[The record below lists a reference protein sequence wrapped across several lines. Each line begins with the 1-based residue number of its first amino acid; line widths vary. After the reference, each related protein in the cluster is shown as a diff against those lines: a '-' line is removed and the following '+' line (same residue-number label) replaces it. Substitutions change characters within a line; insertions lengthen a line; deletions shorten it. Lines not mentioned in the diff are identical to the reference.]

1 LSRPAFVP
9 VRNVPEIAAPAI
21 ASLLSICDAEDII
34 RPPQNPERA
43 AVGFPDCSLVTIS
56 LFKMTRSR
64 PKRRYVTRSSVI
76 HGKGVFATGPIRKGT
91 RIIEYRGARSTMEV
105 ACERPLSDPA
115 NPHHT
120 FIFEL
125 SDGTVIDAGLKGNA
139 ARWINHSCDPNC
151 ETVEGDGRLFIH
163 AIRPIRAG
171 EELTY
176 DYRLSWEGPLTVR
189 TLKAHSCGCGTAKCR
204 GSMLLESSGAA

>member
-1 LSRPAFVP
+1 M
-9 VRNVPEIAAPAI
+9 
-21 ASLLSICDAEDII
+21 
-34 RPPQNPERA
+34 RPPKFPERA
-43 AVGFPDCSLVTIS
+43 AGEFSRCSLVTFFRFTMI
-56 LFKMTRSR
+56 RSS

-76 HGKGVFATGPIRKGT
+76 HGKGVFAAEPIRKGT

-125 SDGTVIDAGLKGNA
+125 GDGTVIDAGVNGNA

-151 ETVEGDGRLFIH
+151 EAIEDDGRLFIH
-163 AIRPIRAG
+163 AIRSIRAG

-189 TLKAHSCGCGTAKCR
+189 TRKAHSCGCGTAQCR
-204 GSMLLESSGAA
+204 GTMLLESSQV

>member
-1 LSRPAFVP
+1 
-9 VRNVPEIAAPAI
+9 
-21 ASLLSICDAEDII
+21 
-34 RPPQNPERA
+34 
-43 AVGFPDCSLVTIS
+43 
-56 LFKMTRSR
+56 MTRSS

-76 HGKGVFATGPIRKGT
+76 HGKGVFATEPIRKGT

-105 ACERPLSDPA
+105 ACERPFSDPA

-125 SDGTVIDAGLKGNA
+125 SDGTVIDAGVKGNA

-151 ETVEGDGRLFIH
+151 EAIEDDGRLFIH
-163 AIRPIRAG
+163 AIRSIRAG

-176 DYRLSWEGPLTVR
+176 DYQLSWEGRLTVR
-189 TLKAHSCGCGTAKCR
+189 TRKAHSCGCGTAKCR
-204 GSMLLESSGAA
+204 GTMLQESTQAA